1 VSNSNEIREIDIII
15 QLTRLET
22 KIDAMGNVKDVANE
36 ALASSK
42 SSHLRI
48 DKIDKIIFWAGTAI
62 IGALAVGA
70 IGLLFR

>member
-36 ALASSK
+36 ALASVK
-42 SSHLRI
+42 SAHHRI

-62 IGALAVGA
+62 IGALVVGA
-70 IGLLFR
+70 ISLLFK